1 MTRAVARRRP
11 ARLGRGPRRDARR
24 SPAPAHRLPL
34 VPRQARG
41 GTGGLRGRPP
51 AWCHSTS
58 TSTPTWSPRPVRD
71 VIPSPTRSCSATG
84 WPALGIGDEHLVVAY
99 DDLGGWV
106 ATRLWWMLDD
116 LGHRA
121 VAVLDG
127 GVQAWVESGRTLTTD
142 VVAWPPA
149 TLTLADRW
157 TRVIDRDGLRASL
170 GSIVLLDA
178 RAAPRYRGEIEPID
192 AVAGHIPTARNA
204 PTDGNLGPDGRFLP
218 PAALRER
225 FEGLGVADLM
235 PTSSPRAAAAYRR
248 PITRSRCASPACP
261 TRGSTPAHTAIGPSP
276 ASRSPP
282 APTPATRRSEATRAS
297 GRGPARPPAAPRLT
311 RRDPPIRRSYAPPPM
326 LHAGQSHTPH
336 R

>member
-1 MTRAVARRRP
+1 MFRD
-11 ARLGRGPRRDARR
+11 RLA
-24 SPAPAHRLPL
+24 
-34 VPRQARG
+34 
-41 GTGGLRGRPP
+41 
-51 AWCHSTS
+51 
-58 TSTPTWSPRPVRD
+58 
-71 VIPSPTRSCSATG
+71 
-84 WPALGIGDEHLVVAY
+84 ALGIGDEHLVVAY

-225 FEGLGVADLM
+225 FEGLGVAEPDADVV
-235 PTSSPRAAAAYRR
+235 TS
-248 PITRSRCASPACP
+248 C
-261 TRGSTPAHTAIGPSP
+261 GSGVS
-276 ASRSPP
+276 
-282 APTPATRRSEATRAS
+282 ATHHAFAMRVA
-297 GRGPARPPAAPRLT
+297 GLPDPRLYPGSYSDWT
-311 RRDPPIRRSYAPPPM
+311 QSGLPVATGPDPGDPPV
-326 LHAGQSHTPH
+326 
-336 R
+336 